1 MPRRRIIASSLAGS
15 LALGQAVASPIAGEA
30 PGQVVPWREEA
41 GVLPAGTPDSLDDLK
56 SLQAALQGV
65 LPRVLPAVVEIYA
78 MGTHGSGVSIDTLGT
93 IYTAAHVVH
102 KPGTPLQ
109 ITLADTSKRSG
120 ATLAGNA
127 DTDAGI
133 VRLDTPPSP
142 CPHVPLATEFPRVGE
157 WVFAIGHSGGYNAA
171 RGPVVRL
178 GRVVSLQDGLVRT
191 DCKLIGG
198 DSGGPLFNM
207 RGELIGINSQI
218 GTGLEDNIHIPTA
231 VFAALRQPGQGP
243 TPQSPA
249 PSSPPP

>member
-15 LALGQAVASPIAGEA
+15 LALGQAIASPIAGEA
-30 PGQVVPWREEA
+30 PEQAAPWREEA

-56 SLQAALQGV
+56 SLQTALQGV

-78 MGTHGSGVSIDTLGT
+78 MGTHGSGVFIDALGT

-109 ITLADTSKRSG
+109 ITLADTSKR
-120 ATLAGNA
+120 
-127 DTDAGI
+127 
-133 VRLDTPPSP
+133 
-142 CPHVPLATEFPRVGE
+142 TEFPRVGE